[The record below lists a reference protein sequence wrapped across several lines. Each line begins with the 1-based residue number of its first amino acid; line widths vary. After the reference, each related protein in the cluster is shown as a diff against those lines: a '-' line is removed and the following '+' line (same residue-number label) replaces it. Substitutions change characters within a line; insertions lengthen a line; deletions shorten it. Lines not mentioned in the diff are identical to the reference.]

1 MVLVSADVGTFLY
14 REYKAY
20 ALFNEKWA
28 SEVVNDLQQKQMY
41 VNEKNQALAAAL
53 KIKTAINTYLWD
65 DKLGYYIALN
75 TSDAAMKTSS
85 SRITQ
90 RTDVMG
96 FPLWAGIPSVEQATK
111 LRTNIMADDMLSLY
125 GIRSTSSSDA
135 RYVIKN

>member
-14 REYKAY
+14 REYQAY
-20 ALFNEKWA
+20 ALFNAKWA

-41 VNEKNQALAAAL
+41 MNEKNQALAAAL

-96 FPLWAGIPSVEQATK
+96 FPLWAGIPSVEQAK
-111 LRTNIMADDMLSLY
+111 QLRTNIMANDMLSLY

-135 RYVIKN
+135 R

>member
-14 REYKAY
+14 REYQAY

-28 SEVVNDLQQKQMY
+28 NEENNLQQKQMY
-41 VNEKNQALAAAL
+41 VNEKNQALASAL

-65 DKLGYYIALN
+65 DELGYYIALN
-75 TSDAAMKTSS
+75 TSDAAIKTGS

-111 LRTNIMADDMLSLY
+111 LRTNIMANDMLSLY
-125 GIRSTSSSDA
+125 GIRSTSSSDT
-135 RYVIKN
+135 R